1 MFHDRSTGQ
10 LCQIDTDV
18 PAAPHNQRF
27 NALMSKQRT
36 FYRSERLG
44 ALTDGL
50 FAIVLTLLVLE
61 LKIPEDPA
69 PGTEVVQVLLSDWE
83 AFAGW
88 LISFVILA
96 RLWMFQHHAA
106 ASARFVSSRSI
117 AINFAFLATV
127 SLIPFSAH
135 LVSTFELSRPMVL
148 QIFSLLIGLVSIFLG
163 WFMRSVQNDQQA
175 LGRSEPGGQEWTK
188 DTIHHLVLVPIVAA
202 VAIIA
207 AQLDPRLALA
217 VWTIE
222 TIIVLVIF
230 LTARSDG
237 DLHIYAPDDN

>member
-1 MFHDRSTGQ
+1 MLQDRSTGQ
-10 LCQIDTDV
+10 LCQMDTDV
-18 PAAPHNQRF
+18 PATPHNRRF

-69 PGTEVVQVLLSDWE
+69 PGTDVIDVLINDWE

-135 LVSTFELSRPMVL
+135 LVSAFELARPIVL
-148 QIFSLLIGLVSIFLG
+148 QIFSLIIGLVSIFLG
-163 WFMRSVQNDQQA
+163 WFMKSVQRDQRA
-175 LGRSEPGGQEWTK
+175 LGRSEPNSQGWTQG
-188 DTIHHLVLVPIVAA
+188 TIHHLVWVPIVAV
-202 VAIIA
+202 VAAIT

-222 TIIVLVIF
+222 TVIVLVIF

>member
-1 MFHDRSTGQ
+1 
-10 LCQIDTDV
+10 
-18 PAAPHNQRF
+18 
-27 NALMSKQRT
+27 MSKQRT

-69 PGTEVVQVLLSDWE
+69 PGTDVVQVLINDWE

-117 AINFAFLATV
+117 AINFVFLATV

-135 LVSTFELSRPMVL
+135 LVSTFELAQPMVL

-163 WFMRSVQNDQQA
+163 WFMSSVRNDQRA
-175 LGRSEPGGQEWTK
+175 LGRSEP
-188 DTIHHLVLVPIVAA
+188 D
-202 VAIIA
+202 
-207 AQLDPRLALA
+207 AQLSL
-217 VWTIE
+217 I
-222 TIIVLVIF
+222 
-230 LTARSDG
+230 
-237 DLHIYAPDDN
+237 HI

>member
-1 MFHDRSTGQ
+1 
-10 LCQIDTDV
+10 
-18 PAAPHNQRF
+18 
-27 NALMSKQRT
+27 MSKQRT

-69 PGTEVVQVLLSDWE
+69 PGTEVVQVLLNDWE

-135 LVSTFELSRPMVL
+135 LVSTFELARPMVL

-163 WFMRSVQNDQQA
+163 WFMRSVKHDQRA
-175 LGRSEPGGQEWTK
+175 LGRSEPDTQGWTH
-188 DTIHHLVLVPIVAA
+188 DTIHHLVLVPIVAV
-202 VAIIA
+202 VAAIT

>member
-1 MFHDRSTGQ
+1 
-10 LCQIDTDV
+10 
-18 PAAPHNQRF
+18 
-27 NALMSKQRT
+27 MSKQRT

-69 PGTEVVQVLLSDWE
+69 PGTDVIQVLINDWE

-127 SLIPFSAH
+127 SLIPAGS
-135 LVSTFELSRPMVL
+135 
-148 QIFSLLIGLVSIFLG
+148 
-163 WFMRSVQNDQQA
+163 
-175 LGRSEPGGQEWTK
+175 
-188 DTIHHLVLVPIVAA
+188 
-202 VAIIA
+202 
-207 AQLDPRLALA
+207 
-217 VWTIE
+217 
-222 TIIVLVIF
+222 
-230 LTARSDG
+230 
-237 DLHIYAPDDN
+237 

>member
-1 MFHDRSTGQ
+1 M
-10 LCQIDTDV
+10 DTDV
-18 PAAPHNQRF
+18 PATPHNRRF

-69 PGTEVVQVLLSDWE
+69 PGTDVIQVLINDWE

-127 SLIPFSAH
+127 SLSSHSAP
-135 LVSTFELSRPMVL
+135 T
-148 QIFSLLIGLVSIFLG
+148 
-163 WFMRSVQNDQQA
+163 W
-175 LGRSEPGGQEWTK
+175 
-188 DTIHHLVLVPIVAA
+188 
-202 VAIIA
+202 
-207 AQLDPRLALA
+207 
-217 VWTIE
+217 
-222 TIIVLVIF
+222 
-230 LTARSDG
+230 
-237 DLHIYAPDDN
+237 

>member
-1 MFHDRSTGQ
+1 MLQDCSTGP

-18 PAAPHNQRF
+18 PAAPHYRRF
-27 NALMSKQRT
+27 NVLMSKQRT

-61 LKIPEDPA
+61 LKIPNDPA
-69 PGTEVVQVLLSDWE
+69 PDTDVVQVLLDDWE

-135 LVSTFELSRPMVL
+135 LVSTFELARPVVL

-163 WFMRSVQNDQQA
+163 WFMRSVRNDQRA
-175 LGRSEPGGQEWTK
+175 LGRSEPGAQEWTK
-188 DTIHHLVLVPIVAA
+188 DTIHHLVLVPIVAVVA
-202 VAIIA
+202 VIA

-222 TIIVLVIF
+222 TVIVLVIF

-237 DLHIYAPDDN
+237 DLHIYAPDDH